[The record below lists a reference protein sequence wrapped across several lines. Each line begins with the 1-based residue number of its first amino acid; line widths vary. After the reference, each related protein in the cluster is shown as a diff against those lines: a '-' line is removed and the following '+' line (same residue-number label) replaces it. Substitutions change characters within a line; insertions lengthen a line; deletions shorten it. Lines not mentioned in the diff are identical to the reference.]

1 MEFLKL
7 ATLAPLNNFGPVGMM
22 VAVILWV
29 IALYYGVKYAYSARK
44 VDSVFFIVATIIS
57 LVMVAGLCLMLFT
70 KTFDNQNGAVFQ
82 FYGLL
87 QLLTFGA
94 VGGFIFVMSASV
106 GFIFGLF
113 IRMLDRLTQ
122 KSMR

>member
-1 MEFLKL
+1 MWI
-7 ATLAPLNNFGPVGMM
+7 AAP
-22 VAVILWV
+22 
-29 IALYYGVKYAYSARK
+29 
-44 VDSVFFIVATIIS
+44 TIIS